1 MLLQKALQVL
11 LHISKRAFH
20 GLKALRGMPKAL
32 NLHYN
37 AKNIQ
42 FRTLQIKYMEQI
54 LQPRFLFIQA
64 YNFSSMNQ
72 KKKSATTTYQ
82 NKFNQNSSFYLFE
95 KIIP

>member
-54 LQPRFLFIQA
+54 LQPRFLFIRA
-64 YNFSSMNQ
+64 YNFSSMKP
-72 KKKSATTTYQ
+72 KKKSLLQ
-82 NKFNQNSSFYLFE
+82 LHIKINSI
-95 KIIP
+95 KIAHFVSLKK